1 MHELN
6 NVTDAAILAIRG
18 YDQLLQQLSQLVDE
32 ILSHSSDQLQP
43 QCCSSYTYS
52 CVINN
57 SITSKFVCLFLH
69 AVLFQGP
76 SAGGNSETSSESPPG
91 KSQSKYGVSLGHFP
105 DITVYL
111 QAHTLSY
118 WLSHWTLPDA
128 ELTSVAGS
136 KKTEPMNVVPSTSG
150 QPAIDTSRGGQEGD
164 KLSPVSSPKKPAAGE
179 TKS

>member
-1 MHELN
+1 MQKFHPTTAIHRLLLITGMHVSYKYGTASKMHELN

-118 WLSHWTLPDA
+118 
-128 ELTSVAGS
+128 
-136 KKTEPMNVVPSTSG
+136 
-150 QPAIDTSRGGQEGD
+150 
-164 KLSPVSSPKKPAAGE
+164 
-179 TKS
+179 